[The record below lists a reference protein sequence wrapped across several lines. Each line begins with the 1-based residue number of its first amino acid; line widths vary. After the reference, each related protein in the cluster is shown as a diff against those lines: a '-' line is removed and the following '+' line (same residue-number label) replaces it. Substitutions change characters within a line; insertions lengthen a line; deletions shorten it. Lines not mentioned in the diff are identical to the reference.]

1 LITVVVSMKLH
12 HYLRPDLVIL
22 DLQTEGVEST
32 LRDLLHN
39 LAEHGLIQDEQHAL
53 DALLEREAAQSTG
66 IGCGVAIPHAVYP
79 QLSAT
84 VIELA
89 LSRGGIDFHALDEKP
104 VHTIFLLL
112 SPPNRS
118 STHIKLLAR
127 IARLMRQPE
136 VQQELLNAASAEELI
151 ERIRQFDEQHP

>member
-1 LITVVVSMKLH
+1 MKLH
-12 HYLRPDLVIL
+12 HFLRPDLIIL
-22 DLQTEGVEST
+22 DLQTEGVENT
-32 LRDLLHN
+32 LRDLVHR

-79 QLSAT
+79 ELNST

-89 LSRGGIDFHALDEKP
+89 LSRTGIDFLALDEKP

-112 SPPNRS
+112 SPPDRS

-127 IARLMRQPE
+127 IARLMRLADIRE
-136 VQQELLNAASAEELI
+136 ELLKAASAEELI
-151 ERIRQFDEQHP
+151 DRIRQFDEQHP